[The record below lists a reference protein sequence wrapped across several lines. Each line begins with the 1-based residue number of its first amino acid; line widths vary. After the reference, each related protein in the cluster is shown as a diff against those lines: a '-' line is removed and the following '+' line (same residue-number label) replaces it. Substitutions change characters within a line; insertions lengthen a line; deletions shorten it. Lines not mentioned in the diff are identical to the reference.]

1 MARNRP
7 RVPAAPP
14 PPKSSLAEA
23 LEALAHPERAIG
35 IDSFPGHGAPGEG
48 QPPVDLQPEPVP
60 PASPATPTV
69 TTPISSV
76 EAPSGAGPAGPP
88 GLGGLGGL
96 RGYPGPGAPPP
107 LSPPPSG
114 ASPTVSLTFSVQ
126 TLAWF
131 ALVVGLAGVA
141 LGLYAVFGLRAEID
155 RLHETTEAV
164 RLTQVAL
171 DKRIIEWKLG
181 SPDEDAANSGPAR
194 PKGKSARPT
203 NQRARGDEDVNDN
216 GADDAG
222 DPGDDDE
229 PADDENAEGAAERR
243 GGSRMNAPSIR
254 QPTPGRLAATS
265 ADATPKTPD
274 RTMTMPRSAALTLIE
289 DTKQLSTAKA
299 RDHADPVGVELVSVP
314 DTSIYARAGLKAG
327 DIVTSVDGTPL
338 FSADRL
344 PALRE
349 ILRLELADQ
358 KATVRYTFI
367 RNGAPMLGEVRIT
380 GDTAPPKP
388 GTP

>member
-7 RVPAAPP
+7 RVPATPP

-35 IDSFPGHGAPGEG
+35 IDSFPGQPASGSGAP
-48 QPPVDLQPEPVP
+48 PIDVQPEPAP
-60 PASPATPTV
+60 PPSPATPTV

-76 EAPSGAGPAGPP
+76 AAPPGAAPAGPP
-88 GLGGLGGL
+88 GLGG
-96 RGYPGPGAPPP
+96 PGAFPPM
-107 LSPPPSG
+107 SPPPSG
-114 ASPTVSLTFSVQ
+114 APPTVSLTFSVQ

-131 ALVVGLAGVA
+131 ALVVGLLGVA

-181 SPDEDAANSGPAR
+181 SPDEDAANNGSAR

-203 NQRARGDEDVNDN
+203 NPRGPGDEDPS
-216 GADDAG
+216 DDAG
-222 DPGDDDE
+222 DAGDAGDDDDA
-229 PADDENAEGAAERR
+229 ADDESAEGVADGR
-243 GGSRMNAPSIR
+243 GSARANRPSIR
-254 QPTPGRLAATS
+254 QPTPGLLAAAS
-265 ADATPKTPD
+265 VDPTPKTPD

-367 RNGAPMLGEVRIT
+367 RNGAPMLGELRIT
-380 GDTAPPKP
+380 GDTTPPKP
-388 GTP
+388 ATP